1 MKYPCSPILSSTGL
15 TDDWKVDVDA
25 CDVSVQGSHSGG
37 PTVHKSCEGLK
48 VQHLTLDPHSD
59 VFHQAL
65 STGDMPSETPAG
77 TAVYNDAIETERLGR
92 ESSSKIDFALQKPA
106 HAIRLGPSI
115 INHVPMDAQTL
126 EECMVATPTQME
138 DSLQTHTDQDRCLSG
153 VNPSEGP
160 CCTGLQ
166 KLSTQTPAHKWELQT
181 LIRQDRNDT
190 LPVLSPAEESLSDK
204 ENEDISE
211 EDVVGSGEHKR
222 PRGERQEQGGVQT
235 PEAKKGQFDWTMPM
249 IPFEN
254 LCDSRGKR
262 QIHLFSGESEVS
274 FEFENDYLD
283 EKAQNKMS
291 SGLKLVGSQ
300 KEFTPAFSCSRKS
313 FCGSPIPGFTAGKFK
328 TVPIPQLCL
337 SPVSCKK
344 GGRVNP
350 EMNKLL
356 HMESKVLSNLS
367 NPAGRGSGNK
377 SVVAGDILW
386 DGSSS
391 NTQQI
396 AQLELNLSS
405 LKGLISNLESYLSET
420 WIDPLDADTDAS
432 AECSCHDQ
440 SHSSPVVMNNPTDSD
455 SKQPV
460 ITVSEYGRRPVGDN
474 EQPQLH
480 QAMLQDDFRVATGEC
495 QDPLLVDTSSK
506 SEQKRTGPK
515 WNESLKGVSM
525 NQSYDV
531 EAPSGLLLQAQ
542 LSGGKQCTPCTDGHG
557 VAFHAKRRLVMKAV
571 DRNSSTSPDQSSGII
586 GKSPSS
592 ADKGENPVR
601 SLRIKYKVGHLL
613 FVTKFIVGVQIQGLK
628 KTGCTSFNK
637 TVLSR
642 CKAYWPFS

>member
-1 MKYPCSPILSSTGL
+1 MRISQRKMLWEAGNTRGPGGKGRSKG
-15 TDDWKVDVDA
+15 
-25 CDVSVQGSHSGG
+25 GS
-37 PTVHKSCEGLK
+37 
-48 VQHLTLDPHSD
+48 
-59 VFHQAL
+59 
-65 STGDMPSETPAG
+65 
-77 TAVYNDAIETERLGR
+77 
-92 ESSSKIDFALQKPA
+92 KP
-106 HAIRLGPSI
+106 L
-115 INHVPMDAQTL
+115 
-126 EECMVATPTQME
+126 
-138 DSLQTHTDQDRCLSG
+138 
-153 VNPSEGP
+153 
-160 CCTGLQ
+160 
-166 KLSTQTPAHKWELQT
+166 
-181 LIRQDRNDT
+181 
-190 LPVLSPAEESLSDK
+190 
-204 ENEDISE
+204 
-211 EDVVGSGEHKR
+211 R
-222 PRGERQEQGGVQT
+222 P
-235 PEAKKGQFDWTMPM
+235 KKGQFDWTMPM

-262 QIHLFSGESEVS
+262 QINLFSDESEVS

-283 EKAQNKMS
+283 QKAQNKMS

-300 KEFTPAFSCSRKS
+300 KEFTPALSCSRKS

-367 NPAGRGSGNK
+367 NPAGQGSGNK
-377 SVVAGDILW
+377 SVVAGDILC

-420 WIDPLDADTDAS
+420 WTDPLDADTDAS

-440 SHSSPVVMNNPTDSD
+440 SHSSPVVMNHPTDSD

-460 ITVSEYGRRPVGDN
+460 ITVSEYGRRPVSDN

-542 LSGGKQCTPCTDGHG
+542 LSGGKQCTPWTDCHG
-557 VAFHAKRRLVMKAV
+557 VAFHAKRRLVMKSV
-571 DRNSSTSPDQSSGII
+571 DRNSSTSPDQTSGII

-592 ADKGENPVR
+592 ADKGKP
-601 SLRIKYKVGHLL
+601 
-613 FVTKFIVGVQIQGLK
+613 FVSQSKGSGFK
-628 KTGCTSFNK
+628 PSF
-637 TVLSR
+637 
-642 CKAYWPFS
+642 C